1 MMMSGHKLWSRFPLL
16 GSTVP
21 VLGAFVL
28 LAFLLSPSAKSQAAK
43 PGSAHLDSVEV
54 TGSKRFSSGQIVS
67 TLGMRPGISV
77 NRDDL
82 QGVADRLGALG
93 VFSKVQYR
101 FTTIESGVRVT
112 YEVADASGLPVVFDN
127 FPWFTDDELI
137 ADLKRD
143 VPLFDGNA
151 PRSGSILDA
160 MSGALENLIQ
170 VRGAFAH
177 VSHSLVR
184 SAVKDEEVQQFRV
197 DGAEIKIQGVEFSD
211 ALAKTDSAIQ
221 DRLPD
226 LVGKP
231 FSRSRVELFEFE
243 QVRPVYLSHAFLR
256 VKFGPPVARF
266 TADPNK
272 PLPDAVTI
280 LAPIDPGPA
289 FSWAG
294 IAWNGNSAIPSNEL
308 NALVDLKP
316 GDTADGMKIEAIWER
331 VRTIYAERGYLDATL
346 NPAALFNT
354 DTSHVAYSVTITEGP
369 QYHMGNLVL
378 TGLSLEG
385 EKRIRAAWKIPHGAV
400 FNKNIYEEFLEHGI
414 KQAFVGIPVHYE
426 KIGRFLQQDA
436 NSASVDVLLDF
447 Q

>member
-1 MMMSGHKLWSRFPLL
+1 MGRHTLRPRLASIASMIPSLA
-16 GSTVP
+16 V
-21 VLGAFVL
+21 FVL
-28 LAFLLSPSAKSQAAK
+28 LASLLSPSAKSQTAK

-67 TLGMRPGISV
+67 TMGMRPGISV

-82 QGVADRLGALG
+82 QGAADRLGALG

-101 FTTIESGVRVT
+101 FTTVESGVRVT
-112 YEVADASGLPVVFDN
+112 YEVTDAPAVPVVFDN

-137 ADLKRD
+137 AELKRT

-151 PRSGSILDA
+151 PRGGSILDA

-170 VRGAFAH
+170 ARGAFAH
-177 VSHSLVR
+177 VSHSLTR
-184 SAVKDEEVQQFRV
+184 SAVKDQEVQQFRV
-197 DGAEIKIQGVEFSD
+197 EGAEIKIQGIEFSD
-211 ALAKTDSAIQ
+211 ALAKNDPGIQ

-226 LVGKP
+226 IVGKP

-256 VKFGPPVARF
+256 VKFGPPVARLA
-266 TADPNK
+266 ADPNK

-289 FSWAG
+289 FTWG
-294 IAWNGNSAIPSNEL
+294 GVVWNGNSAIPSNEL
-308 NALVDLKP
+308 NALVDLKS

-331 VRTIYAERGYLDATL
+331 VRATYGERGYLDATL
-346 NPAALFNT
+346 NPAALFNN
-354 DTSHVAYSVTITEGP
+354 DTSHVAYSITITEGP

-385 EKRIRAAWKIPHGAV
+385 EKRIRAAWKIPQGAI
-400 FNKNIYEEFLEHGI
+400 FNKKTYEDFLEHGI
-414 KQAFVGIPVHYE
+414 KQAFVGIPVHYD
-426 KIGRFLQQDA
+426 KIGRFLQQDP
-436 NSASVDVLLDF
+436 NSATVDVLLDF